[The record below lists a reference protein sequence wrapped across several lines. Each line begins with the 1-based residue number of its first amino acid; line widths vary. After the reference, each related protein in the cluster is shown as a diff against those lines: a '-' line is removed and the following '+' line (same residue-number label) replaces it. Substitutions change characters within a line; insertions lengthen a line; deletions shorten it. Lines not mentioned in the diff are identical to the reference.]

1 MERSWKAHGLNHAYL
16 GNTLK
21 IPRYWYTFWFNYASG
36 NLNFWH
42 ASWQY
47 WWLFIEVILSL
58 YDLVRNQWCR
68 TNKDLL
74 YINHY
79 TIQHFGFLFCFFKNT
94 LSEQWYRYVKIR
106 KFIFLQMKTSEVKNT
121 QIQSALDV
129 LEGEGRVFT
138 KQKNHVYGVM
148 AYTYFT
154 FIVLEILSME
164 FYDATFQGNF
174 G

>member
-1 MERSWKAHGLNHAYL
+1 MQVG
-16 GNTLK
+16 T
-21 IPRYWYTFWFNYASG
+21 YTFDMLQG
-36 NLNFWH
+36 NNDDLLSKSFW
-42 ASWQY
+42 
-47 WWLFIEVILSL
+47 L
-58 YDLVRNQWCR
+58 YDLVGNQWCR

-74 YINHY
+74 YIHHY

-94 LSEQWYRYVKIR
+94 LSDLWYRYVKTR
-106 KFIFLQMKTSEVKNT
+106 KFIFLQMKTSEEKNT

-164 FYDATFQGNF
+164 FYDTTFQGNF